1 MSHCIRDTLSVV
13 LTLLMWV
20 VPTHPPTV
28 QLSTDWTAVVSK
40 NIKLVSCHVKPDVC
54 TGPMALILILCA
66 DRASCSAHENLKQK
80 QVENPTS

>member
-1 MSHCIRDTLSVV
+1 MTHCIRDTLSVV

-54 TGPMALILILCA
+54 TGPMALIIILCA
-66 DRASCSAHENLKQK
+66 DREVVLYMKI
-80 QVENPTS
+80 